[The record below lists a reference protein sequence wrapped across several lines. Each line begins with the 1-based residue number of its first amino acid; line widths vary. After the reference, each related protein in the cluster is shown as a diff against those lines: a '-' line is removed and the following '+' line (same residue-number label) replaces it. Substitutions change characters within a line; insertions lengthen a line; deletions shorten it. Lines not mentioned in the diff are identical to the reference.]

1 MMQNSIRPLRGLSHS
16 DIRGKSLTSPC
27 MFGSDPLHNCP
38 DLIRERTRRMNHVL
52 PCIDTV
58 FGQVVNDDFS
68 TFLKAIKTMIEASSR
83 SP

>member
-1 MMQNSIRPLRGLSHS
+1 MLQ
-16 DIRGKSLTSPC
+16 
-27 MFGSDPLHNCP
+27 FGS

-58 FGQVVNDDFS
+58 FGQVVNGDFS
-68 TFLKAIKTMIEASSR
+68 TFLQAIKTMIEASSR